1 MKSNFVKYIFI
12 IFIIAI
18 TVFVVYKLNK
28 EKNDQ
33 LEEQPITNVEED
45 ITKEVNLGV
54 AEYDTINP
62 LLSNNKQIQE
72 LTKIIYEPLLQLD
85 SEYKIENCLAK
96 DWAKVSEKMY
106 LIKLDDTAQWS
117 DGSKINASDVLF
129 TIQTLKNINSI
140 YSENVKNILRRKK

>member
-1 MKSNFVKYIFI
+1 M
-12 IFIIAI
+12 
-18 TVFVVYKLNK
+18 FVVYKLNK

-33 LEEQPITNVEED
+33 LEEQPITNEEED
-45 ITKEVNLGV
+45 ITKEINLGV

-106 LIKLDDTAQWS
+106 LIKLDDTAECSCKNNCICPPGTKRKCTVRNQVP
-117 DGSKINASDVLF
+117 GSISFEPSVAGLIIAGEVIKD
-129 TIQTLKNINSI
+129 
-140 YSENVKNILRRKK
+140 ILNKETV